1 MVGGSCN
8 RPGVGP
14 GISSQDMEPALLRG
28 VARTFALSLQ
38 VLPKAVRPEVA
49 LAYVWARLSDT
60 LADDVGLPAAEAVE
74 LIGEVEGWHGSGCA
88 GGGRLAARI
97 ARVGGDVARPAERE
111 LLERTEEWMERTRQ
125 LDEGARGRMR
135 DVLGVIFSGQC
146 FDLEFFR
153 LSGGRV
159 LANSDAL
166 LDYAWRVAGCVGEYW
181 TAVLAARVPGSLR
194 MDAEKLAMLGREYGI
209 GLQLVNI
216 LRDAPEDWRA
226 GRCYLPG
233 QSEGD
238 WPEDLEELHRR
249 MGDWVGRC
257 GRALASGVEY
267 AKAVRGWRVR
277 VASGLPVALALPTL
291 DRVASSSLEEWM
303 GEVRIAKR
311 DVRRAG
317 LRVLAGRWKWAE
329 EMCRGF

>member
-1 MVGGSCN
+1 
-8 RPGVGP
+8 
-14 GISSQDMEPALLRG
+14 MEPALLRG

-60 LADDVGLPAAEAVE
+60 LADDVGLPAAEAVG
-74 LIGEVEGWHGSGCA
+74 LIREIEAWHGSDGEV
-88 GGGRLAARI
+88 GGPLAARI
-97 ARVGGDVARPAERE
+97 ARVGGNVARPAERE
-111 LLERTEEWMERTRQ
+111 LLARTGEWMERTRG
-125 LDEGARGRMR
+125 LDEGARRRMR
-135 DVLGVIFSGQC
+135 DVLRVIFSGQC

-159 LANSDAL
+159 LANPDAL

-181 TAVLAARVPGSLR
+181 TAVLAARAPGAFG
-194 MDAEKLAMLGREYGI
+194 MGAGKLALLGREYGI

-233 QSEGD
+233 RGEGD
-238 WPEDLEELHRR
+238 WPEDMEELHRR
-249 MGDWVGRC
+249 MGDWVDRC
-257 GRALASGVEY
+257 RRGLASGVEY
-267 AKAVRGWRVR
+267 ARAVRGWRVR

-291 DRVASSSLEEWM
+291 DRVAKASLEEWM
-303 GEVRIAKR
+303 GGVRIAKR

-317 LRVLAGRWKWAE
+317 FRVLAGRWKWAE